1 MSDFPSRLQR
11 ALGEAYVLERELTG
25 GGMSRVFVAT
35 ERALNRKVV
44 VKVLPPD
51 LAAGVNHDR
60 FRREIQLAA
69 QLQHPHIVPLLSAG
83 EHGDLLYYTMPY
95 VDGESL
101 STVIA
106 RRGGL
111 GVREVQRILM
121 DVAEALAYAHG
132 RGVIHRDIKP
142 GNILMQGAHALV
154 ADFGVAKALSAALPA
169 AAGTTSGMVIG
180 TPAYMAPEQLAA
192 DPAADHR
199 VDIYSLG
206 LVAWEALAGSSPFEG
221 KSPRE
226 TMANQLTRV
235 PPPLTT
241 LNTGVPAGLAAVVSR
256 CLQKDPEQRPATAEL
271 LVGELEEAAGTGGRR
286 FGRHFW
292 LARGVAALIA
302 FMVLGVYLVVRQPTA
317 PPDAAGRGA
326 NGAAPFAVDTVPDTV
341 VVHEPA
347 VLTRADSL
355 AIAEALAPRRS
366 ALQQQGA
373 PQAQID
379 SLRVQMERAVAD
391 SIGRL
396 MAMLKE
402 RGMVGP
408 TEPTWPRV
416 TVQVSPDQPGRH
428 PEGRIPVI
436 LFPVGT
442 TLTGD
447 AGTVQVLRAA
457 RDSLRA
463 AIQAAGGFEVMGLE
477 NLQRAGS
484 DGEAVARTLR
494 GSFQVIGRLQRAGDG
509 LVAMRLT
516 IRAPGWPIGSRTVD
530 LVSRPA
536 PQTDPLATFGDL
548 LPEVLRHLRGEG
560 H

>member
-1 MSDFPSRLQR
+1 MSDFQDRLQG
-11 ALGEAYVLERELTG
+11 ALGEAYLLDRELTG

-35 ERALNRKVV
+35 ERALNRRVV
-44 VKVLPPD
+44 IKVLPPD
-51 LAAGVNHDR
+51 LAAGVNHER

-106 RRGGL
+106 RRGRL
-111 GVREVQRILM
+111 PVREVQRILM

-154 ADFGVAKALSAALPA
+154 ADFGVAKALSAALPS

-241 LNTGVPAGLAAVVSR
+241 LNPGVPAALAGIVSR
-256 CLQKDPEQRPATAEL
+256 CLQKDPERRPASAER
-271 LVGELEEAAGTGGRR
+271 LVGELEDAAGAGGRR

-292 LARGVAALIA
+292 LARAVAALIV
-302 FMVLGVYLVVRQPTA
+302 FVVLGVYLAVRQPTA
-317 PPDAAGRGA
+317 PTDAAGRGG
-326 NGAAPFAVDTVPDTV
+326 NGAPPSAVDTVPDTV

-402 RGMVGP
+402 RGVVGP
-408 TEPTWPRV
+408 TGPGRAGVPAPV
-416 TVQVSPDQPGRH
+416 APDQPVWR

-436 LFPVGT
+436 LYPMGT
-442 TLTGD
+442 ALSGD

-477 NLQRAGS
+477 GLQRAGR
-484 DGEAVARTLR
+484 DGEAVAQTLR
-494 GSFQVIGRLQRAGDG
+494 SSFQIIGRLQRAGDG
-509 LVAMRLT
+509 VAVRLT
-516 IRAPGWPIGSRTVD
+516 IRAPGWPIASRTVD

-536 PQTDPLATFGDL
+536 PRSDPLATFADL